1 MTSERNTV
9 SSSYRESG
17 VDVQAGYDAVRL
29 MRGHVE
35 RTMTSGVIGGIG
47 GFGGMFAL
55 PEGMKS
61 PVLVS
66 GTDGVGT
73 KLKIAFAMNRH
84 DTVGVDCVAMC
95 ANDVLCC
102 GARPLF
108 FLDYVAVGRNIPER
122 VAEIVSGVAE
132 GCVQS
137 ECALI
142 GGETAEMP
150 GFYPENEYDI
160 AGFCV
165 GVVERDEILDPH
177 NVREG
182 DVIIALP
189 STGVHSNGF
198 SLVRKVFADVDVHT
212 YVAELGRTLGEELLT
227 PTRIYVKDVLP
238 IIRRVKSIAHI
249 TGGGFWENI
258 PRAIPEG
265 LSAKINLNSITVP
278 PIFDVIM
285 RTGNIPVDE
294 MYHVFNMGAGMM
306 IICANDEADEI
317 LRAVDG
323 SFVAGEI
330 VKGEGGLILC

>member
-1 MTSERNTV
+1 SERNTV
-9 SSSYRESG
+9 SSSYAESG
-17 VDVQAGYDAVRL
+17 VNVQAGYDAVRL

-35 RTMTSGVIGGIG
+35 RTMIPGVIGGIG

-84 DTVGVDCVAMC
+84 NTVGVDCVAMC

-238 IIRRVKSIAHI
+238 IMRRVKSIAHI

-265 LSAKINLNSITVP
+265 LSAKINLKSITVP